1 MSDWQKLCSL
11 LVGSREQ
18 VLTKLGVAERETKI
32 IRSEPQPD
40 YEAVAYA
47 GMDDRDY
54 PLWQREF
61 LRDDWLYL
69 FDVELEDYGYDVDEP
84 IADHELPKASS
95 DGDIG
100 AVRYGIEL
108 IDRFGCQIIL
118 RGHLKGASFELNLDI
133 ALRLSIL
140 GCTYGGFLGFAGETL
155 AEGYAL
161 ELEGRSKQAF
171 FCYFSAL
178 ESVIEARRR
187 TLCGDVENSAIPY
200 NDRLP
205 DKLGKLVVATVPE
218 GHGGLNSIPFW
229 GSLLTRFKTMELL
242 RNAIAHNE
250 KHETPTEADAADA
263 FVALA
268 IIVAMLHGG
277 DSSAL
282 SMLDYYRIDSDRTAS
297 TARRG
302 GRRLRRF
309 SPTTLSRT
317 SQT

>member
-1 MSDWQKLCSL
+1 MIDWKELCTL
-11 LVGSREQ
+11 LADGREQ

-32 IRSEPQPD
+32 IRSEPQAD
-40 YEAVAYA
+40 FEAVAYA

-54 PLWQREF
+54 PLWQRES
-61 LRDDWLYL
+61 LRDNWLYL
-69 FDVELEDYGYDVDEP
+69 FDVKLEDYGYDVDEP
-84 IADHELPKASS
+84 IADQELPRASS

-100 AVRYGIEL
+100 AIRYRIEL

-133 ALRLSIL
+133 AMRLSIL
-140 GCTYGGFLGFAGETL
+140 GCTYGGLLGFAGETL
-155 AEGYAL
+155 AEGYAF

-178 ESVIEARRR
+178 ESAIEARRR
-187 TLCGDVENSAIPY
+187 NLCGDGKNCAIPY

-205 DKLGKLVVATVPE
+205 DKLGKLVVATMPE

-229 GSLLTRFKTMELL
+229 GSLLTRFKAMERL

-250 KHETPTEADAADA
+250 KHETPTKADAADA

-277 DSSAL
+277 GNSAL
-282 SMLDYYRIDSDRTAS
+282 SMLGYYRIDPDRTAGNE
-297 TARRG
+297 RRG
-302 GRRLRRF
+302 GRRPRR
-309 SPTTLSRT
+309 L
-317 SQT
+317 

>member
-1 MSDWQKLCSL
+1 MSDWKKLCSL

-18 VLTKLGVAERETKI
+18 VLTKPGVAERERKT

-54 PLWQREF
+54 PLWQHET
-61 LRDDWLYL
+61 LRDEWLYL
-69 FDVELEDYGYDVDEP
+69 FDVELEDYGYDVEGS
-84 IADHELPKASS
+84 IADQELPKASS

-100 AVRYGIEL
+100 AVKYAIEL

-118 RGHLKGASFELNLDI
+118 RGHLKGSSFELNFDI
-133 ALRLSIL
+133 ALRLSIF
-140 GCTYGGFLGFAGETL
+140 GCSHGGLLGFAGETL
-155 AEGYAL
+155 AEGYAF

-178 ESVIEARRR
+178 ESVIEGRRR
-187 TLCGDVENSAIPY
+187 ALCGDGESSAIPY

-229 GSLLTRFKTMELL
+229 GSLMTRFKAMELL

-250 KHETPTEADAADA
+250 KHETATKADAAEA

-277 DSSAL
+277 GSSVF
-282 SMLDYYRIDSDRTAS
+282 SMLDYYRIDPDRAAGA
-297 TARRG
+297 ARKDRRRS
-302 GRRLRRF
+302 RRL
-309 SPTTLSRT
+309 
-317 SQT
+317 

>member
-1 MSDWQKLCSL
+1 MIAWNKLCGL
-11 LVGSREQ
+11 LADGREQ

-32 IRSEPQPD
+32 IRSAPQAD

-54 PLWQREF
+54 PLWQRES

-69 FDVELEDYGYDVDEP
+69 FDVDLEDYGYDVDEP
-84 IADHELPKASS
+84 FADQEMPKASS

-100 AVRYGIEL
+100 AIRYGIEL

-133 ALRLSIL
+133 ALKLSIL
-140 GCTYGGFLGFAGETL
+140 GCTYSGLLGFAGETI
-155 AEGYAL
+155 AEGYAF

-187 TLCGDVENSAIPY
+187 DLFGNGENSPIPV

-205 DKLGKLVVATVPE
+205 DKLGKLVAYTSPE

-229 GSLLTRFKTMELL
+229 GSLLTRFKALEKL

-250 KHETPTEADAADA
+250 KHDAPTKADAADA
-263 FVALA
+263 FVTMATV
-268 IIVAMLHGG
+268 VAMLHGG
-277 DSSAL
+277 NCSTL
-282 SMLDYYRIDSDRTAS
+282 SILGYYRIDPDRAAGN
-297 TARRG
+297 AR
-302 GRRLRRF
+302 
-309 SPTTLSRT
+309 
-317 SQT
+317 

>member
-1 MSDWQKLCSL
+1 MSDWKKLCSL
-11 LVGSREQ
+11 LADGREQ

-32 IRSEPQPD
+32 IRSEPQAD

-54 PLWQREF
+54 PLWQLESLREN
-61 LRDDWLYL
+61 WLYL
-69 FDVELEDYGYDVDEP
+69 FDVELEDYGYDIDEP
-84 IADHELPKASS
+84 IADQELPKASS

-100 AVRYGIEL
+100 AIRYGIEL

-140 GCTYGGFLGFAGETL
+140 GCTYGGLLGFAGETI
-155 AEGYAL
+155 AEGYAF

-187 TLCGDVENSAIPY
+187 TLCGDGENSAIPY

-205 DKLGKLVVATVPE
+205 DKLGKLVVATAPE

-229 GSLLTRFKTMELL
+229 GSLLTRFKAMELL

-250 KHETPTEADAADA
+250 KHKTPTEADAADA

-277 DSSAL
+277 GSSAL
-282 SMLDYYRIDSDRTAS
+282 STLGYYRIDTDQTAG

-302 GRRLRRF
+302 SRRPRRV
-309 SPTTLSRT
+309 
-317 SQT
+317 